1 MKQRSPE
8 AVSSS
13 SSAPVQSSSSSI
25 TTTSANHNHH
35 LSNKTQIQ
43 KNPTN
48 PPRHHHILTH
58 NHHWPQNSAKSTAT
72 KPKSFNKTQIQKTC
86 SKPTTPSEPTTT
98 PTANQT
104 QPTDPLLETTTTN
117 QNHKPPQTHALWR
130 PSPTIA
136 NHRLQERRYGVRL
149 GGEWCG
155 GPNLAEQIWKICER
169 TADKRGE
176 VEREKERN
184 RGMRGRKN
192 AKLNETIQL
201 ICNYQFFIQVMP
213 NSLMQNG
220 VLT

>member
-1 MKQRSPE
+1 MSNASISLPSQASPHIN
-8 AVSSS
+8 
-13 SSAPVQSSSSSI
+13 PVQSSSSSAI

-130 PSPTIA
+130 PSPTITFKNVA
-136 NHRLQERRYGVRL
+136 TALGLVESGMEDLTWLNKFGKFVKGWRIREERLNER
-149 GGEWCG
+149 
-155 GPNLAEQIWKICER
+155 
-169 TADKRGE
+169 KRETEGK
-176 VEREKERN
+176 REKE
-184 RGMRGRKN
+184 K
-192 AKLNETIQL
+192 
-201 ICNYQFFIQVMP
+201 
-213 NSLMQNG
+213 
-220 VLT
+220 